1 VGRNKSM
8 IGFIGGILLAFFVWG
23 MPLEGLS
30 PEGKKCLALSL
41 LTVVWWAT
49 SVAHP
54 GYISLF
60 LLGSYVLF
68 DVAPGTVVF
77 KLWTSPL
84 VYLVVGGYLIAS
96 AVRDSGLGKR
106 IAYLYIIRFIR
117 SYNSI
122 IVGAYVLGFL
132 LSFFIPHPWPRSFLI
147 MSVMAMIIRSAN
159 LPLKDAANIGLAVFA
174 GSAPTSAILFT
185 GDSIINVVTV
195 GMSGANVSWLGW
207 LWYMGVPGVVASAL
221 TLSLQLLLYKPT
233 TPFHLDKNAIAKSLA
248 DMGALTPV
256 EKRCLLWVGLAIVAW
271 VTDSVHH
278 IHPGWVALFAA
289 IAMSMPR
296 IGAVLTPASWNDV
309 PIATLF
315 FLTAA
320 LAIGQVG
327 DHAGMNQWLATV
339 LLPASA
345 PANPFLFAGFVS
357 VVAVAMHMGLGS
369 VMAVMGI
376 AIPTLIKFGATCGLP
391 PLVPALLVYTAIS
404 IHYILPFHH
413 MNILVGMGDKQGM
426 YGDREV
432 IRLGIP
438 LTAVVFITTMLVE
451 IPWWKIIGLL

>member
-1 VGRNKSM
+1 VAKNKSI
-8 IGFIGGILLAFFVWG
+8 IGFVGGIVLACLIWG
-23 MPLEGLS
+23 LPLEGLT
-30 PEGKKCLALSL
+30 PEGKKCLALSM
-41 LTVVWWAT
+41 LTVVWWAM

-54 GYISLF
+54 GYVSLF
-60 LLGSYVLF
+60 LLGSYVVLG
-68 DVAPGTVVF
+68 VAPGNVVF
-77 KLWTSPL
+77 GLWASPL

-106 IAYLYIIRFIR
+106 IAYLYILRYIN

-122 IVGAYVLGFL
+122 VVGAYVLGFL
-132 LSFFIPHPWPRSFLI
+132 LSFLIPHPWPRSFLI

-174 GSAPTSAILFT
+174 GSAPTSTILLT

-207 LWYMGVPGVVASAL
+207 LWYMGVPGLIASAL
-221 TLSLQLLLYKPT
+221 TLGLQLFLYKPT
-233 TPFHLDKNAIAKSLA
+233 CDFNLDKAEIAKNLKE
-248 DMGALTPV
+248 MGSLTPI
-256 EKRCLLWVGLAIVAW
+256 EKRCLFWVGLAIVAW
-271 VTDSVHH
+271 VTDSLHH
-278 IHPGWVALFAA
+278 LHPGWVALYAA
-289 IAMSMPR
+289 IAMSLPR
-296 IGAVLTPASWNDV
+296 VGAVLKPTSWNDV

-320 LAIGQVG
+320 LAIGKVG
-327 DHAGMNQWLATV
+327 DHAGMNQWLAAV
-339 LLPASA
+339 LLPSHA

-357 VVAVAMHMGLGS
+357 LIAVAMHMCLGS

-376 AIPTLIKFGATCGLP
+376 AIPTLITFGATSGLP

-404 IHYILPFHH
+404 IHFVLPFHH
-413 MNILVGMGDKQGM
+413 MNVLVGLGDKQGM

-432 IRLGIP
+432 IRLGLP
-438 LTAVVFITTMLVE
+438 LTGIVFITTMLVQ
-451 IPWWKIIGLL
+451 IPWWKLIGLL

>member
-1 VGRNKSM
+1 M
-8 IGFIGGILLAFFVWG
+8 
-23 MPLEGLS
+23 
-30 PEGKKCLALSL
+30 
-41 LTVVWWAT
+41 

-60 LLGSYVLF
+60 LLGGYVIF
-68 DVAPGTVVF
+68 GVAPGSIVF

-106 IAYLYIIRFIR
+106 IAYLYILRYIN

-132 LSFFIPHPWPRSFLI
+132 LSFLIPHPWPRSFLI
-147 MSVMAMIIRSAN
+147 MSVMAMIIRSAK

-174 GSAPTSAILFT
+174 GSAPTSVILLT

-207 LWYMGVPGVVASAL
+207 LWYMGIPGVIASAL
-221 TLSLQLLLYKPT
+221 TMALQLLLYKPEHE
-233 TPFHLDKNAIAKSLA
+233 FRLDKEEVARNLA
-248 DMGALTPV
+248 AMGPLTPI
-256 EKRCLLWVGLAIVAW
+256 EKRCLFWVGLAIVAW
-271 VTDSVHH
+271 VTDSLHH
-278 IHPGWVALFAA
+278 VHPGWVALFAA

-339 LLPASA
+339 LLPAHA

-357 VVAVAMHMGLGS
+357 LIAVAMHMCLGS

-376 AIPTLIKFGATCGLP
+376 AIPTLIKFGATSGLP

-404 IHYILPFHH
+404 IHFVLPFHH
-413 MNILVGMGDKQGM
+413 MNVLVGLGEKQGM
-426 YGDREV
+426 YGDRQV
-432 IRLGIP
+432 IRLGLP
-438 LTAVVFITTMLVE
+438 LTAVVFIVTMLVQ

>member
-1 VGRNKSM
+1 M
-8 IGFIGGILLAFFVWG
+8 
-23 MPLEGLS
+23 
-30 PEGKKCLALSL
+30 
-41 LTVVWWAT
+41 

-60 LLGSYVLF
+60 LLGSYVVTG
-68 DVAPGTVVF
+68 VAPGNVAF
-77 KLWTSPL
+77 RLWTTPL

-106 IAYLYIIRFIR
+106 IAYIYILRYIN

-132 LSFFIPHPWPRSFLI
+132 LSFLIPHPWPRSFLI

-159 LPLKDAANIGLAVFA
+159 LPLRDAANIGLAVFA
-174 GSAPTSAILFT
+174 GSAPTSVILLT

-195 GMSGANVSWLGW
+195 GMSGTNVSWLGW
-207 LWYMGVPGVVASAL
+207 LWYMGVPGIAASLL
-221 TLSLQLLLYKPT
+221 TMGLQLFLYKPT
-233 TPFHLDKNAIAKSLA
+233 CEFCLDKKEVAKNLA
-248 DMGALTPV
+248 DMGSLTSV
-256 EKRCLLWVGLAIVAW
+256 EKRCLFWVGLAICAW
-271 VTDSVHH
+271 VTDSLHH
-278 IHPGWVALFAA
+278 VHPGWIALFAA
-289 IAMSMPR
+289 IAMSLPS

-327 DHAGMNQWLATV
+327 DHTGMNQWLASV
-339 LLPASA
+339 LLPAHA
-345 PANPFLFAGFVS
+345 PSNPYLFAGFVS
-357 VVAVAMHMGLGS
+357 LIAVAMHMCLGS

-376 AIPTLIKFGATCGLP
+376 AIPTLIKFGATSGLP

-404 IHYILPFHH
+404 IHFVLPFHH
-413 MNILVGMGDKQGM
+413 MNVLVGLGEKQGM

-432 IRLGIP
+432 MRLGIP
-438 LTAVVFITTMLVE
+438 LTAVVFIVTMLVQ
-451 IPWWKIIGLL
+451 IPWWKLIGLL